1 MLKLTKRTALAAALI
16 GIVGCNAQAEEA
28 SQNSSL
34 DRFKARVAAIE
45 EQYPEAKK
53 AVVPELGK
61 NVTTSDAKV
70 KKVEENDMASV
81 PEAKIP
87 EIEKVVNLGISSMR
101 AVASKD
107 GTILYIADAGRFVF
121 MGRML
126 DVWQQKELK
135 TIDEIERATQR
146 VFLDTMG
153 YDKTT
158 YAGYKLGHGPKR
170 TVLFVDPHCG
180 WCHKLISEVK
190 SDPELLKDYTFT
202 FHVVPVLGE
211 ASHTYA
217 KKLWCSVGTDEEKM
231 QAMLEG
237 DEAMNA
243 LPAMTTCPMDDQ
255 DHTVMLSKIIGVR
268 GVPFVIAPDGRVSQG
283 KPSDIK
289 SFLRGEEPKQAKA
302 AAKPQK

>member
-34 DRFKARVAAIE
+34 DRFKAAIE

-61 NVTTSDAKV
+61 NVATSDAKA
-70 KKVEENDMASV
+70 KKVEENYMASV

-283 KPSDIK
+283 KPADIK

>member
-61 NVTTSDAKV
+61 NVTTSDAKA

-180 WCHKLISEVK
+180 
-190 SDPELLKDYTFT
+190 
-202 FHVVPVLGE
+202 
-211 ASHTYA
+211 
-217 KKLWCSVGTDEEKM
+217 
-231 QAMLEG
+231 
-237 DEAMNA
+237 
-243 LPAMTTCPMDDQ
+243 
-255 DHTVMLSKIIGVR
+255 
-268 GVPFVIAPDGRVSQG
+268 
-283 KPSDIK
+283 
-289 SFLRGEEPKQAKA
+289 
-302 AAKPQK
+302 